1 MGIAETTAE
10 TTIEENLHSDSED
23 IAGGSVM
30 EGKPPKHEA

>member
-1 MGIAETTAE
+1 MGIAETNAE
-10 TTIEENLHSDSED
+10 TTIEDNLHSDSED